1 MFFFMNT
8 DFWRAMPPPPSLHHN
23 DNKNNNKK
31 NILIIALF
39 KTRMVFCEKKQR
51 YQKLHENRLF
61 KFGLE

>member
-39 KTRMVFCEKKQR
+39 KTRMFFCEKSKGIKNYMR
-51 YQKLHENRLF
+51 IDYSNLD
-61 KFGLE
+61 